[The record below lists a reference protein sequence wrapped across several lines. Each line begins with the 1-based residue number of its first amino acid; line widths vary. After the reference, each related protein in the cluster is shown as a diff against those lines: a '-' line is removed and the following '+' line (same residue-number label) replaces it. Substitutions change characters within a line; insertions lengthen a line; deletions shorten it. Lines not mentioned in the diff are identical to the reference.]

1 MTRILHISDLH
12 FGAEDPALTDA
23 LLEIAA
29 HLKPDVTA
37 AAGDFTQYG
46 RRREFAAAAAFFD
59 ALPGPVVA
67 APGNHDT
74 PYLDVVARAV
84 RPWRRFEA
92 ALGGAVQ
99 PGWRNEGVGLEALH
113 TARGLQARLDW
124 SLGKARTSHVREA
137 ARRLTD
143 VDGVRVVA
151 CHHPLIAPGGP
162 KGRARTTGGARAA
175 HLLAE
180 SGVDLVLTGHL
191 HQVFALPLER
201 EDGRVSWFIGA
212 GTALSRRVR
221 GEPAGFNVI
230 DIDQDRAVMRAYA
243 AEGGRFIESDVR
255 ELGFSLADT
264 RP

>member
-23 LLEIAA
+23 LLETAA
-29 HLKPDVTA
+29 RLKPDVTA

-74 PYLDVVARAV
+74 PYLDVFARAV

-92 ALGGAVQ
+92 ALGGAMT
-99 PGWRNEGVGLEALH
+99 PGWRGSGAGVEALH

-124 SLGKARTSHVREA
+124 SLGRARTSHVRDA
-137 ARRLTD
+137 ARRLSD

-151 CHHPLIAPGGP
+151 CHHPLIAPGGSR
-162 KGRARTTGGARAA
+162 GRARTAGGERGAA
-175 HLLAE
+175 LLAE
-180 SGVDLVLTGHL
+180 GGVDLVLTGHL

-201 EDGRVSWFIGA
+201 ADGRTSWFVGA

-230 DIDQDRAVMRAYA
+230 DVEDEAAVMRVYEARGA
-243 AEGGRFIESDVR
+243 RFEPAGERTLSFR
-255 ELGFSLADT
+255 GEET